1 MEDGII
7 DDGILVKEVTPANEF
22 NFPLELEFKIGTLSN
37 DFIARDASGKTI
49 AYVRQKLFRFKE
61 AVQIFR
67 DDSKKDVMYTI
78 NADRI
83 IDFRAC
89 YGFKDAEG
97 NNLGKVGRKGMK
109 SIWKATYNVFDEA
122 DNNEFTIQEENP
134 WAKMGDA
141 VLGEVPVISIFTGY
155 MFNPRYSL
163 KRPDGTLVARLSKEK
178 SFWGRRFK
186 LEKLGELQDGG
197 EDDRM
202 LLSFMMM
209 VLLERRR
216 G

>member
-1 MEDGII
+1 MEEGVI
-7 DDGILVKEVTPANEF
+7 DDGILAKEVVPTKEF

-37 DFIARDASGKTI
+37 DFIARDAGGKTI
-49 AYVRQKLFRFKE
+49 AYVRQKLFKFKE
-61 AVQIFR
+61 AVQIFT
-67 DDSKKDVMYTI
+67 DDSKKDVLYTI
-78 NADRI
+78 AADRI

-89 YGFKDAEG
+89 YGFKNAAGE
-97 NNLGKVGRKGMK
+97 NLGKVGRKGMK
-109 SIWKATYNVFDEA
+109 SLWKATYNVFDEH
-122 DNNEFTIQEENP
+122 DNQEFTIQEENP

-141 VLGEVPVISIFTGY
+141 LLGEIPVVNFFTGY
-155 MFNPRYSL
+155 MCNPRYTL

-186 LEKLGELQDGG
+186 LEKLGELEDGG